1 MEEITL
7 FQEKKISEI
16 KLDIYGVPDL
26 SNWPQIFEIQNT
38 AQKCYYTIKQ
48 HEKVMCSVSGGYDS
62 DIVLDLVIRCGGRAK
77 TTIVND
83 SIVGYVNNYLKTTKI
98 HIGGG
103 WNSDNVEE
111 YTAEEYLK
119 KQIKD
124 VFESQSFTVK
134 QKDRWGSMK
143 EEKVSFQEYLQ
154 NYLNIEAEVKP
165 YMDKMAKCI
174 RDDVN
179 KKVKTLFDDAMR
191 STLAENV
198 FAIVSASDTYRSV
211 SNSLKMLGN

>member
-1 MEEITL
+1 MKITIDMENLQSIIE
-7 FQEKKISEI
+7 ESAKI
-16 KLDIYGVPDL
+16 
-26 SNWPQIFEIQNT
+26 NT
-38 AQKCYYTIKQ
+38 KNAVEQAIMDVA
-48 HEKVMCSVSGGYDS
+48 HAKVDSV
-62 DIVLDLVIRCGGRAK
+62 LCGKIEG
-77 TTIVND
+77 IVND

-165 YMDKMAKCI
+165 YMDKMAKCF

>member
-1 MEEITL
+1 MKITIDMENLQNIVEESVKINTKNAIEQAILDVAREKVDSVLCGKIEEI
-7 FQEKKISEI
+7 
-16 KLDIYGVPDL
+16 
-26 SNWPQIFEIQNT
+26 
-38 AQKCYYTIKQ
+38 
-48 HEKVMCSVSGGYDS
+48 
-62 DIVLDLVIRCGGRAK
+62 
-77 TTIVND
+77 VNEL
-83 SIVGYVNNYLKTTKI
+83 IVGYVNDYLKTTKI
-98 HIGGG
+98 HVGGG
-103 WNSDNVEE
+103 WNSADVEE

-124 VFESQSFTVK
+124 VFESQSFTAK
-134 QKDRWGSMK
+134 KKDRWGNTK
-143 EEKVSFQEYLQ
+143 EEKMSFQEYLQ
-154 NYLNIEAEVKP
+154 SHLDVEAEVKP
-165 YMDKMAKCI
+165 YMDKMAKGI

>member
-1 MEEITL
+1 MKITIDMEKLQNIIEESAKINSENAVKQAIMDVAREKVNAVLCSRIEEI
-7 FQEKKISEI
+7 
-16 KLDIYGVPDL
+16 
-26 SNWPQIFEIQNT
+26 
-38 AQKCYYTIKQ
+38 
-48 HEKVMCSVSGGYDS
+48 
-62 DIVLDLVIRCGGRAK
+62 
-77 TTIVND
+77 VNELIAD
-83 SIVGYVNNYLKTTKI
+83 YINDYLKTTKI
-98 HIGGG
+98 HVGGG
-103 WNSDNVEE
+103 WNSADVEE

-134 QKDRWGSMK
+134 KKDRWGAVK
-143 EEKVSFQEYLQ
+143 TEKVSFQEYLQ
-154 NYLNIEAEVKP
+154 QHLDIEAEVKP
-165 YMDKMAKCI
+165 YMDKMAKSI

-179 KKVKTLFDDAMR
+179 KKVKDLFDDAMR

>member
-1 MEEITL
+1 M
-7 FQEKKISEI
+7 
-16 KLDIYGVPDL
+16 
-26 SNWPQIFEIQNT
+26 
-38 AQKCYYTIKQ
+38 
-48 HEKVMCSVSGGYDS
+48 
-62 DIVLDLVIRCGGRAK
+62 
-77 TTIVND
+77 
-83 SIVGYVNNYLKTTKI
+83 
-98 HIGGG
+98 
-103 WNSDNVEE
+103 
-111 YTAEEYLK
+111 
-119 KQIKD
+119 
-124 VFESQSFTVK
+124 FESQSFTVK

>member
-1 MEEITL
+1 MKITIDMENLQSIIE
-7 FQEKKISEI
+7 ESAKI
-16 KLDIYGVPDL
+16 
-26 SNWPQIFEIQNT
+26 NT
-38 AQKCYYTIKQ
+38 KNAVKQ
-48 HEKVMCSVSGGYDS
+48 AIMDVAHAKVDSV
-62 DIVLDLVIRCGGRAK
+62 LCGK
-77 TTIVND
+77 IEEIVND

-134 QKDRWGSMK
+134 QKDRWGSIK

-154 NYLNIEAEVKP
+154 NHLNIEAEVKP
-165 YMDKMAKCI
+165 YVDRMSKCI

-179 KKVKTLFDDAMR
+179 KKIKTLFDDAMR
-191 STLAENV
+191 TTLAENV
-198 FAIVSASDTYRSV
+198 FEIISASDTYRSV